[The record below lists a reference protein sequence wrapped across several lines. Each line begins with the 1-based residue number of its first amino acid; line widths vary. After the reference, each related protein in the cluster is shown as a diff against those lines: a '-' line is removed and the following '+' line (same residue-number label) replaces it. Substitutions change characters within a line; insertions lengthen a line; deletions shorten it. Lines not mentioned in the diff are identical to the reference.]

1 MGGTPGQVMLHEK
14 KNAGDEV
21 KKWSN
26 EIENHGVFQRG
37 HRGRRRKRNDVAGIS
52 HPYIATGM
60 HSRVAA
66 YSRTR
71 AVDRLA
77 PLRPIDLPELTRM
90 MGVV

>member
-1 MGGTPGQVMLHEK
+1 MIEK
-14 KNAGDEV
+14 KN
-21 KKWSN
+21 KKKKKKEMN
-26 EIENHGVFQRG
+26 
-37 HRGRRRKRNDVAGIS
+37 VAGIS

-77 PLRPIDLPELTRM
+77 PLRPIDLQELTRAM
-90 MGVV
+90 RVV